1 MNRLIAALAAF
12 FLVALPSAANSEPAD
27 IAAAS
32 RGVVRVVIMST
43 DGATVAP
50 ISHGT
55 GFAVT
60 PNRIVTNAHV
70 IRDAM
75 QDDTLRIAIV
85 PPDGDSADYARIVT
99 VSNAKDLALLEISG
113 NLRLPALTIAGT
125 PAGDGDEVASVG
137 YPMNVDRAQGLDLS
151 DLFRPQPPVKS
162 RGFISGARPSRD
174 IDTVLH
180 TAPIARGNSGGPLL
194 DNCGRVLGVNS
205 FGTTSD
211 DGADAEF
218 SFAVSDKE
226 LIPFLKSAGISPAVN
241 AMPCRSMAQLDQAER
256 ERLAAEQAAARSK
269 LADRAEA
276 ARAERERAQLEAEL
290 SVMND
295 RENAMAIA
303 GLLLLLAAGAGF
315 AAFNLR
321 TREDGGKAMR
331 IAGALAA
338 VATVGALAVW
348 FTRPGIDAIDR
359 RVSDMLAAKDGGAGD
374 GPAISNDGNASA
386 ELTCTIQPDRSRIVS
401 EPPTDMNFD
410 WDPSG
415 CVNGRTQYGFAD
427 GKWTR
432 LFVPNS
438 EAAVSVN
445 SFDPETRTFRTD
457 RFALS
462 QSTMAKARA
471 ARSEYK
477 APACGSEDAA
487 SRLGEMQTG
496 VAALLPTQ
504 ANERL
509 VYRCRAKAGE

>member
-1 MNRLIAALAAF
+1 MTRLLAALAAL
-12 FLVALPSAANSEPAD
+12 FLIALPSASSADPAD
-27 IAAAS
+27 IAAAA
-32 RGVVRVVIMST
+32 RGVVRVVIMGN
-43 DGATVAP
+43 DGSKVFP
-50 ISHGT
+50 LSHGT
-55 GFAVT
+55 GFAVSPT
-60 PNRIVTNAHV
+60 RIVTNAHV
-70 IRDAM
+70 VREAL
-75 QDDTLRIAIV
+75 QDDTLQIAVV
-85 PPDGDSADYARIVT
+85 PPDGDSADYAKIVT
-99 VSNAKDLALLEISG
+99 VSSIKDLALLEITG
-113 NLRLPALTIAGT
+113 KLRLPVLTIAGT
-125 PAGDGDEVASVG
+125 AAGDGDEVAAVG
-137 YPMNVDRAQGLDLS
+137 YPMNVDRAQGLDLA

-226 LIPFLKSAGISPAVN
+226 LIPFLRGAGVEPSIN
-241 AMPCRSMAQLDQAER
+241 ALPCRSMAQLDEAER
-256 ERLAAEQAAARSK
+256 ERLAAEQAAARSR
-269 LADRAEA
+269 LANRAEADRAT
-276 ARAERERAQLEAEL
+276 RERAQLEAEL

-321 TREDGGKAMR
+321 MRDDGGKSMR

-338 VATVGALAVW
+338 AAIVGALAVW

-359 RVSDMLAAKDGGAGD
+359 RVSDILAQKDQAGEAPPKAGD
-374 GPAISNDGNASA
+374 DDGAAA

-401 EPPTDMNFD
+401 APPTDMDFD
-410 WDPSG
+410 WNPNG

-445 SFDPETRTFRTD
+445 SFDPGTRTFRTD
-457 RFALS
+457 RFPLS
-462 QSTMAKARA
+462 QSTMAKAREARA
-471 ARSEYK
+471 AYK

-487 SRLGEMQTG
+487 SKLGEMQSG
-496 VAALLPTQ
+496 VTALLPAQ

-509 VYRCRAKAGE
+509 VYSCRAKER

>member
-1 MNRLIAALAAF
+1 MNRVIAALAAL
-12 FLVALPSAANSEPAD
+12 FLIALPATANSEPAD

-32 RGVVRVVIMST
+32 RGVVRVVIMNT
-43 DGATVAP
+43 DGQTVSP

-70 IRDAM
+70 VREAL

-85 PPDGDSADYARIVT
+85 PPDGGSADYAKIVT
-99 VSNAKDLALLEISG
+99 VSSAKDLALLEITGS
-113 NLRLPALTIAGT
+113 LRLPALTIAGN
-125 PAGDGDEVASVG
+125 PASDGDEVAAAG

-162 RGFISGARPSRD
+162 RGFVSGARPSRD

-211 DGADAEF
+211 DNADAEF

-226 LIPFLKSAGISPAVN
+226 LIPFLKAAGVAPAVN
-241 AMPCRSMAQLDQAER
+241 AMPCRSMAQLDAAEG
-256 ERLAAEQAAARSK
+256 ERLAAEQAAARAT
-269 LADRAEA
+269 LADRAETT
-276 ARAERERAQLEAEL
+276 RAERERAQLEAEL

-315 AAFNLR
+315 AAFNFR

-338 VATVGALAVW
+338 AATVGALAVW

-359 RVSDMLAAKDGGAGD
+359 RASDILSQKGEAGEAPDKAGEASAA
-374 GPAISNDGNASA
+374 A

-401 EPPTDMNFD
+401 EPPTDMDFAWN
-410 WDPSG
+410 PNG

-438 EAAVSVN
+438 EDAVSVN
-445 SFDPETRTFRTD
+445 SFDPATRTFRTD

-462 QSTMAKARA
+462 QSTMTKARA
-471 ARSEYK
+471 ARGDYK
-477 APACGSEDAA
+477 APQCGSADAA
-487 SRLGEMQTG
+487 GRLGEMQSG
-496 VAALLPTQ
+496 VAALLPAQ

-509 VYRCRAKAGE
+509 VYACRAKSEK